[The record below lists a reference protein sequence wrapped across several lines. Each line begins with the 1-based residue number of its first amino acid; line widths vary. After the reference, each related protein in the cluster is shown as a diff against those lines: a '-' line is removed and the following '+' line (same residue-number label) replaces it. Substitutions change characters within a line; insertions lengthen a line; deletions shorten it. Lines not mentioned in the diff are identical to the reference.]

1 MITPTDEQTQMRA
14 VVREFLAARC
24 SHQQLLAQGRQP
36 AGFDPAVWR
45 RVAVELGLLGMAVPE
60 SYGGGGFS
68 PAELIGVLVEC
79 GRALYP
85 GPLFASTV
93 LASTAL
99 LASGDEEACAAVL
112 PALVD
117 GALVATVAVAERQ
130 LLWADDQIATEAAGT
145 GAERRLSGIKIA
157 VVHGGVADVLLVA
170 ARTENG
176 VSLLRVSADAPGLS
190 VRRRPGI
197 DVTRALADI
206 RFDETPARIVGTEGD
221 GWPMIERVRDQ
232 ALAAVAAEAVGGM
245 ARLTELAIDH
255 ARTREQFGVPIG
267 SFQAIKHRIADMV
280 VAAQVA
286 ERSAEVLMWALD
298 AGSQDFPIV
307 APTIFAHNADAYVT
321 VAESALQVLG
331 GMGFTAEHPAHL
343 YVKRARASRAL
354 FGLPAAHR
362 ERIAPALLGS

>member
-1 MITPTDEQTQMRA
+1 VITPTAEQTQLRA
-14 VVREFLAARC
+14 AVRDFLAAHC
-24 SHQQLLAQGRQP
+24 SHQQLRAQLEQP
-36 AGFDPAVWR
+36 GGFDGAAWR
-45 RVAVELGLLGMAVPE
+45 RAADELGLLGMAVPE
-60 SYGGGGFS
+60 SYGGSGFS

-85 GPLFASTV
+85 APLFASTV

-99 LASGDEEACAAVL
+99 LASGDEAACAALL
-112 PALVD
+112 PALV
-117 GALVATVAVAERQ
+117 GGELVATVAVAERQ
-130 LLWADDQIATEAAGT
+130 LLWAADQIAANAFGAGL
-145 GAERRLSGIKIA
+145 ERRLSGTKIA

-176 VSLLRVSADAPGLS
+176 VSLLHVRADAPGLN
-190 VRRRPGI
+190 VRRRPRI
-197 DVTRALADI
+197 DATRSLADV
-206 RFDETPARIVGTEGD
+206 RFDETPARIVGAEGG
-221 GWPMIERVRDQ
+221 GWPVVERVRDL

-245 ARLTELAIDH
+245 SRLTELAVDH

-267 SFQAIKHRIADMV
+267 SFQAVKHRVADMV
-280 VAAQVA
+280 VAVEVA

-298 AGSQDFPIV
+298 AGSHDFPIV
-307 APTIFAHNADAYVT
+307 AATLFAHNADAYVT

-343 YVKRARASRAL
+343 YVKRARSSRAL
-354 FGLPAAHR
+354 FGLPSVHR